1 MAEYEMTPP
10 RLRASG
16 NISIYN
22 FFRTFSRAARVVYPK
37 DIVDRD
43 GVGKELRV
51 VSAYPDDL
59 LEYAPGTE
67 VNPAGS
73 FIDTITFQIT
83 RREPAAIRDKPFST
97 DKGIKPRFM
106 DYASVGESEAIE
118 MRTQRFDNIIQL
130 DCWTRSN
137 KESDQMME
145 WLEGFLVKYASFFKD
160 MGIVEMYYY
169 RGGRF
174 TWGTSEEEAMDR
186 WRNPF
191 KVRSVSWYI
200 RSERL
205 WTIDHNE
212 IEELRISLEVT

>member
-1 MAEYEMTPP
+1 MSYEMDPP
-10 RLRASG
+10 RLRASN

-22 FFRTFSRAARVVYPK
+22 FFRIFSRLAKAVYPR
-37 DIVDRD
+37 DILDGN

-59 LEYAPGTE
+59 LEYAGGTE
-67 VNPAGS
+67 VNPAGG

-83 RREPAAIRDKPFST
+83 RREPASLRDKPFNPA
-97 DKGIKPRFM
+97 KELKPRFM
-106 DYASVGESEAIE
+106 DYTNTGESQAIE
-118 MRTQRFDNIIQL
+118 IRKQRFDNLIQL

-137 KESDQMME
+137 KEADEMME
-145 WLEGFLVKYASFFKD
+145 WLEEFLVQYASYFKD
-160 MGIVEMYYY
+160 MGIVEMYYF

-174 TWGTSEEEAMDR
+174 TWGTTEEEAIDR

-191 KVRSVSWYI
+191 KVRSVSWYV
-200 RSERL
+200 RTERL

-212 IEELRISLEVT
+212 IEEVRISLEVT